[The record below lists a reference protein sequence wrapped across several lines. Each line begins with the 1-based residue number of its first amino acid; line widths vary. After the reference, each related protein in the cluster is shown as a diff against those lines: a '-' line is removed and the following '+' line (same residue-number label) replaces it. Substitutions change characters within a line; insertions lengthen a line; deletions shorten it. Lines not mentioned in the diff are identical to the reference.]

1 MDYKK
6 YSQGFSPSPTYIK
19 NIVLAFFVGGAICEL
34 GYLIQAGLIATG
46 MDRDLAG
53 IWSTVALI
61 CGAQIITGLGWYNTL
76 GRIGGAGAAVPITGF
91 ANSIVAPAM
100 EYKKEGVVM
109 GVGAKIFS
117 LAGPVLA
124 VGFSLSVVIGV
135 VYMLIGRIL

>member
-1 MDYKK
+1 
-6 YSQGFSPSPTYIK
+6 
-19 NIVLAFFVGGAICEL
+19 
-34 GYLIQAGLIATG
+34 
-46 MDRDLAG
+46 MDRELAG

-61 CGAQIITGLGWYNTL
+61 CGAQITTGLGWYNTL

>member
-1 MDYKK
+1 M
-6 YSQGFSPSPTYIK
+6 
-19 NIVLAFFVGGAICEL
+19 
-34 GYLIQAGLIATG
+34 
-46 MDRDLAG
+46 
-53 IWSTVALI
+53 VALI
-61 CGAQIITGLGWYNTL
+61 CGVVIITGLGWYNTL

-124 VGFSLSVVIGV
+124 VGFSFRRHRRSLHAHRQNSLGGG
-135 VYMLIGRIL
+135 YYGRDKGKWRKKIRQAERGETPDDAAGRAKAAKEKQERRGIADEICKKNRE